1 MEKGF
6 LLTFILLISLLNIPL
21 YAAKEIAYTQDDR
34 DRLIRMEEAIKG
46 VNYRIDSIEKRI
58 DSLEKRIDSLDNR
71 INDLQRLM
79 YVIISAIFAQIIG
92 VVGFVLW
99 DRRTALAPA
108 ISKNKELDEKTE
120 KLEKAFKEIA
130 KTDKKTLDALRKV
143 GIL

>member
-1 MEKGF
+1 MKEG
-6 LLTFILLISLLNIPL
+6 LLFAFILIMSLLSIPL

-34 DRLIRMEEAIKG
+34 DRLIRVEEAIKG
-46 VNYRIDSIEKRI
+46 VNYRIDS
-58 DSLEKRIDSLDNR
+58 LEKRIENVES
-71 INDLQRLM
+71 LM
-79 YVIISAIFAQIIG
+79 YVLISAIFAQIIG

-108 ISKNKELDEKTE
+108 IAKNKELDEKTE

>member
-1 MEKGF
+1 MKKG
-6 LLTFILLISLLNIPL
+6 LLLAFILIMSLLSRPL

-46 VNYRIDSIEKRI
+46 VNYRIDS
-58 DSLEKRIDSLDNR
+58 LEKRIENVES
-71 INDLQRLM
+71 LM
-79 YVIISAIFAQIIG
+79 YVLISAIFAQIIG

-108 ISKNKELDEKTE
+108 IAKNKELDEKTE

>member
-46 VNYRIDSIEKRI
+46 VNYRIDSI
-58 DSLEKRIDSLDNR
+58 EKRIDSLDNR